1 MTQAD
6 GLIGQSLQV
15 SLTAKDLLKSVAWY
29 VDLLGFTEERRYERE
44 GQLRGVVLTAGDVRI
59 LVNQDDG
66 ARGWTRVKGEG
77 FSLQINTR
85 QRVDEVAD
93 RIRKGGGTLDTEPQ
107 DMPWGVRAFRVRD
120 LDGYRWSISMPI
132 AS

>member
-1 MTQAD
+1 MSQAD

-15 SLTAKDLLKSVAWY
+15 SLTVKELLKSAAWY
-29 VDLLGFTEERRYERE
+29 VDCLGFTEERRYERD
-44 GQLRGVVLTAGDVRI
+44 GKLRGVVVTAGDVRV
-59 LVNQDDG
+59 LLNQDDG
-66 ARGWTRVKGEG
+66 GRGWDRVKGEG

-85 QRVDEVAD
+85 QKVDEFAD
-93 RIRKGGGTLDTEPQ
+93 RVRKGGGTLDTEPQ

-120 LDGYRWSISMPI
+120 LDGYRWSISQPL